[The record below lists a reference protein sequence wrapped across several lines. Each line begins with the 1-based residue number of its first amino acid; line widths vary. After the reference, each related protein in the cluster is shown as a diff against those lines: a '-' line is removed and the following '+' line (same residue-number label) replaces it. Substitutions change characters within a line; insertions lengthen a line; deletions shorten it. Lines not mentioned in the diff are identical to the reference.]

1 MKTKVIT
8 ILIILILIA
17 LAVFSPWRNLN
28 INLGGI
34 LGIKN
39 STETSTLEVS
49 SLGGKLKVFLDD
61 NEVGSTNF
69 QDPKLEISPII
80 AGTHKLKLMR
90 DSDSIYPTYEKTI
103 LFAPG
108 ISSSISY
115 ELGLSEDLTNGWLIV
130 PEKKVIK
137 TASAETNITF
147 RVLPEDAI
155 LSINGEKKDSKVV
168 KLDPNAKYDVRIT
181 KEGYLPLSFQILGF
195 DESKIKMSS
204 EYEYI
209 VDVKL
214 GSIPLKVESK

>member
-1 MKTKVIT
+1 MKIKVFT
-8 ILIILILIA
+8 ILIVLVLLA

-28 INLGGI
+28 INLGSL

-39 STETSTLEVS
+39 TSETSTLEVS

-69 QDPKLEISPII
+69 QDPKLEISPIV

-90 DSDSIYPTYEKTI
+90 DSDSIYPTYEKII

-115 ELGLSEDLTNGWLIV
+115 ELGLSEDMTNGWLIV

-137 TASAETNITF
+137 TTSTDTNITF
-147 RVLPEDAI
+147 RVLPEDAT

-168 KLDPNAKYDVRIT
+168 KLDPKTKYDVRLT

-195 DESKIKMSS
+195 DENKVKQSL

>member
-1 MKTKVIT
+1 MKTKVVT
-8 ILIILILIA
+8 ILIVLILLA

-28 INLGGI
+28 INLGSI
-34 LGIKN
+34 FGIKN
-39 STETSTLEVS
+39 TSETSTLEVS
-49 SLGGKLKVFLDD
+49 SLGGKLEVFLDD

-69 QDPKLEISPII
+69 QDPKLEISPIS
-80 AGTHKLKLMR
+80 AGSHKLKLMR
-90 DSDSIYPTYEKTI
+90 DSDVVYPTYEKTI

-115 ELGLSEDLTNGWLIV
+115 ELGLSEDMTNGWLII
-130 PEKKVIK
+130 PEKRVIK
-137 TASAETNITF
+137 TASTETSITF
-147 RVLPEDAI
+147 RVFPEDST
-155 LSINGEKKDSKVV
+155 LSINGQKKDSKVV
-168 KLDPNAKYDVRIT
+168 KLDPKTKYDVRIT

-195 DESKIKMSS
+195 DDSKIKLSS